1 MSLVFELLSPALPPA
16 RRRRRREG
24 ISGRGRDDRREGGP
38 ARREERPLGRAVDE
52 RGTPRREQRRP
63 RSGEE
68 RVVGVGGQR
77 GRREVG
83 VLRRRPYGRSDIEE
97 VPFSIKGGHTGF
109 YTGTGHR
116 SNIFAI

>member
-1 MSLVFELLSPALPPA
+1 MSVVLLLLSPAHPPA
-16 RRRRRREG
+16 RSRRRREG
-24 ISGRGRDDRREGGP
+24 ISGRWRDDRREGGP
-38 ARREERPLGRAVDE
+38 ARREERP
-52 RGTPRREQRRP
+52 PRREQRRP

-97 VPFSIKGGHTGF
+97 EIT
-109 YTGTGHR
+109 
-116 SNIFAI
+116 